1 MKWGKVKVG
10 DCCEVTSSK
19 RIFFSEYVDSG
30 VPFYRSKEII
40 ESSNGQAISEPLFIS
55 QEKYDEIKN
64 HFGVPQPGDMLLT
77 SVGTIGVPYIVREKD
92 YFYFKDGNLT
102 WFRNFSDEL
111 NSKYLYF
118 WVKSS
123 EGQSVLNNTT
133 IGSSQKA
140 LTIASLK
147 GLEIPCPP
155 APVQKRIVEILAGYD
170 DLIENNQKQIKLLE
184 EEAQRLYKE
193 WFIDLRFPGH
203 ETTPIVNGIPE
214 GWSRKTVEECLSFHG
229 NGGWG
234 KETSM
239 GKNEHPG
246 KVIRGTD
253 IEDVKAGRFNDIPLR
268 YHTDNDIKKRT
279 LKIHD
284 LVFELS
290 NGNINNIGRCL
301 LIDDLVLKNCG
312 ENTICASF
320 CKLLRPVNR
329 LHSLILYW
337 EIQDMQTSGRMLP
350 LKKHGANGINNFDFD
365 GFLNH
370 ELLIPDNAC
379 MLKPIE
385 AIMAK
390 ISIIQGQF
398 ALLTEARDRLLPK
411 LMSGE
416 IEV

>member
-1 MKWGKVKVG
+1 MMWTKAKIG
-10 DCCEVTSSK
+10 DCCEITSSK
-19 RIFFSEYVDSG
+19 RIFFSEYVESG
-30 VPFYRSKEII
+30 IPFYRSKEII
-40 ESSNGQAISEPLFIS
+40 ELSNCQGISDPLYISES
-55 QEKYDEIKN
+55 KYDEIAHK
-64 HFGVPQPGDMLLT
+64 FGIPQPGDMLLT
-77 SVGTIGVPYIVREKD
+77 SVGTIGIPYIVKEKD
-92 YFYFKDGNLT
+92 TFYFKDGNLT
-102 WFRNFSDEL
+102 WFRNFNERLDSR
-111 NSKYLYF
+111 YLFY
-118 WVKSS
+118 WVKSA
-123 EGQSVLNNTT
+123 EGQGVLNNTT

-140 LTIASLK
+140 LTIAALK
-147 GLEIPCPP
+147 DLKILCPP
-155 APVQKRIVEILAGYD
+155 IGIQNRIVEILTSYD

-184 EEAQRLYKE
+184 EAAQRLYKE

-203 ETTPIVNGIPE
+203 ETTPIVDGVPE

-398 ALLTEARDRLLPK
+398 ALLAEARDRLLPK